1 MLKIGFLLHFYQP
14 STQFPE
20 VLEKITRRAYEPL
33 LSILEEFPEAHFTFN
48 LTGSLLDLWQQAG
61 REDLLDRLQHILRS
75 GNIEVV
81 GTAKYHPLLSK
92 IPSTEIEFQIRLQE
106 DSLSQNLHLPKPRGF
121 FPPEIA
127 YARPLAESLSR
138 LGYSWILL
146 DQKANPDSSNST
158 DITKSESVYRI
169 RSLPLKAVFREG
181 PLSYRIAF
189 ASIKTLKAFKIVI
202 EPLLSSEGYIVLAMD
217 AETFGWHRQTQ
228 LRFLKLFLK
237 ANRTG
242 RANYQLQT
250 ISSIVNKFPQGREIE
265 PLVSSWGNMELSDSG
280 DRIFPRWDN
289 PNNQVH
295 QLQWQLLN
303 LAISACGNDPEDSPS
318 RQLLAVGE
326 QSDQFWWA
334 SGNPCWLPP
343 MVKSGAEILEKAVLT
358 SPSASTEQKA
368 RATSL
373 KEEIIKV
380 GLDKFGKKP
389 VRC

>member
-20 VLEKITRRAYEPL
+20 ILDKITRRSYEPL
-33 LSILEEFPEAHFTFN
+33 LSIFEEFPEAHFTVNFG
-48 LTGSLLDLWQQAG
+48 GSLIELWQRSG
-61 REDLLDRLQHILRS
+61 RSDLISRCKNVLQK

-92 IPSTEIEFQIRLQE
+92 IPPTEIESQIRLQE
-106 DSLSQNLHLPKPRGF
+106 ETLSKYLQVPKPRGF
-121 FPPEIA
+121 FPPEMA

-138 LGYSWILL
+138 LGYNWVLL
-146 DQKANPDSSNST
+146 DQKACPDSADSS
-158 DITKSESVYRI
+158 DVTKAEFVSKI
-169 RSLPLKAVFREG
+169 HSLPIKAIFREA

-189 ASIKTLKAFKIVI
+189 ASIKTLKNFKTAI
-202 EPLLSSEGYIVLAMD
+202 EHLLTTDGYIILAMD
-217 AETFGWHRQTQ
+217 AETFGWHRRTQ
-228 LRFLKLFLK
+228 LRFLRLILK
-237 ANRTG
+237 ANRSKKAG
-242 RANYQLQT
+242 FELST
-250 ISSIVNKFPQGREIE
+250 ISSIVDKFPAGSQIE

-295 QLQWQLLN
+295 QLQWQLLS
-303 LAISACGNDPEDSPS
+303 LAITACGNDPEDSPS
-318 RQLLAVGE
+318 REFLAMGE

-343 MVKSGAEILEKAVLT
+343 MVRSGAELLEKAVHS
-358 SPSASTEQKA
+358 SPSADSDQKA
-368 RATSL
+368 RATFL
-373 KEEIIKV
+373 KDEIIKV